1 MLQLR
6 VQIEAEAVDVIE
18 SLLFTCGAVSVSYTD
33 GACHPILEPKLGEHP
48 LWPKAYVHALFS
60 DEIAT
65 SLATKALENESLVS
79 TQIIL
84 EQIDEHGWQ
93 EKFQQQFSAMQY
105 SSNLWVYPSWQ
116 DNPNPQGISL
126 QLDPGLAFGTGQHP
140 TTHLCMQWLAQASLL
155 NKTVIDFGCGSG
167 ILALAACKLGA
178 QHVYAVD
185 IDPQAIIATKDNCE
199 RNAVDND
206 LISIGD
212 TATLKDQ
219 TANIIIANILAS
231 PLLDL
236 RDTFLR
242 HLSSTGSLVLSGIL
256 TPQAP
261 DIINYYSPQFECTTH
276 TTLEDWACITFD
288 RKYL

>member
-1 MLQLR
+1 MLLLR

-18 SLLFTCGAVSVSYTD
+18 SLLFSCGAVSVAYTD
-33 GACHPILEPKLGEHP
+33 GACNPILEPKPGEHP
-48 LWPKAYVHALFS
+48 LWSQAYVHALFS
-60 DEIAT
+60 DEIAI
-65 SLATKALENESLVS
+65 SLATKALENESQVS

-93 EKFQQQFSAMQY
+93 EKFQQQFNAMQY

-116 DNPNPQGISL
+116 DNPNPQGISI

-140 TTHLCMQWLAQASLL
+140 TTHLCMQWLAEATLP
-155 NKTVIDFGCGSG
+155 NKTVIDYGCGSG

-178 QHVYAVD
+178 LHVYAVD
-185 IDPQAIIATKDNCE
+185 IDPQAIIASKDNCE
-199 RNAVDND
+199 RNAVDNGSV
-206 LISIGD
+206 SIGD
-212 TATLKDQ
+212 TAMLKDLS
-219 TANIIIANILAS
+219 ADIIIANILAG

-242 HLSSTGSLVLSGIL
+242 HLSSAGTLVLSGIL
-256 TPQAP
+256 TTQTP
-261 DIINYYSPQFECTTH
+261 DIIKHYLPQFECSGQ

>member
-6 VQIEAEAVDVIE
+6 VQIETDAVDVIE
-18 SLLFTCGAVSVSYTD
+18 SLLFSCGAVCVSYTD
-33 GACHPILEPKLGEHP
+33 GACNPILEPKPGDHP
-48 LWPKAYVHALFS
+48 LWPKVYVHALFS

-65 SLATKALENESLVS
+65 SLATKALENEFQGS

-105 SSNLWVYPSWQ
+105 GSNLWVYPSWQ
-116 DNPNPQGISL
+116 DNPNPQGVSL

-140 TTHLCMQWLAQASLL
+140 TTHLCMQWLAEARLPNNS
-155 NKTVIDFGCGSG
+155 VIDYGCGSG

-199 RNAVDND
+199 RNAVDSG
-206 LISIGD
+206 LVSIGD
-212 TATLKDQ
+212 TATLKDL
-219 TANIIIANILAS
+219 TANIIIANILAG

-242 HLSSTGSLVLSGIL
+242 HLSSTGTLVLSGIL
-256 TPQAP
+256 STQAP
-261 DIINYYSPQFECTTH
+261 DIINYYLPQFECTGQ
-276 TTLEDWACITFD
+276 TTLDDWACITFD